1 MRAVASLPRSII
13 VIEVLEHAE
22 QPRVFELG
30 RAAGF
35 VLHDPGGGFRKP
47 LVFCDHSAR
56 NEVTV
61 FGRFVG
67 AQAEQRFATHVANN
81 QQEIRRH
88 SWVSDYNSV
97 TVGRRS
103 TGRARSCK
111 KPRPLGSR
119 GFAARAK
126 GLHFGTAERRTT
138 T

>member
-47 LVFCDHSAR
+47 LVFCDHSAG

-61 FGRFVG
+61 FGRLVG
-67 AQAEQRFATHVANN
+67 AQAEQHFATRVANN
-81 QQEIRRH
+81 QIDGDKRREPN
-88 SWVSDYNSV
+88 D
-97 TVGRRS
+97 GI
-103 TGRARSCK
+103 
-111 KPRPLGSR
+111 
-119 GFAARAK
+119 
-126 GLHFGTAERRTT
+126 
-138 T
+138 